1 MRAIFGKELKSYFY
15 TPVGWLFASVFLGL
29 ASLIFYLNNILPR
42 SSDFLPF
49 LSMMSYVWMLLS
61 PMLVMR
67 LLAGEHRQATDK
79 LLYSAPLSA
88 LQIVPGKYLA
98 ACTVL
103 FFAVI
108 ASLLYPALLSLYAP
122 LYLPEIL
129 TAYLGFFLQGC
140 AFIALD
146 LMVTA
151 PTKSSASAAAVAF
164 GANLFVW
171 LISLLS
177 TSASL
182 PRDLAG
188 IIAFLSLYDRFVPF
202 LNAQFSPANLAFYL
216 LFCLCMLALTVSF
229 QKSVRM
235 RRS

>member
-1 MRAIFGKELKSYFY
+1 MRAIYGKELRSYFY
-15 TPVGWLFASVFLGL
+15 TPVGWLFVSVFLGL

-61 PMLVMR
+61 PLLVMR
-67 LLAGEHRQATDK
+67 LLAGEHRLATDK
-79 LLYSAPLSA
+79 LLYSSPLSM
-88 LQIVPGKYLA
+88 LQIVAGKYLA

-103 FFAVI
+103 LFAVTI
-108 ASLLYPALLSLYAP
+108 SFLYPALLSLYAP

-129 TAYLGFFLQGC
+129 TAYLGFILQGC

-177 TSASL
+177 ASASL
-182 PRDLAG
+182 PQGLAG
-188 IIAFLSLYDRFVPF
+188 AIAFLSLYDRFVPF
-202 LNAQFSPANLAFYL
+202 LSAQLSPANLAFYL
-216 LFCLCMLALTVSF
+216 LFCPCMLALTVSF
-229 QKSVRM
+229 QKSIRM